1 MATKPLGWVAFP
13 HKDKAYDYAG
23 PALKKNWDR
32 LHRSDGEPF
41 PKDVAAQ
48 QAWRLFHMGEFEKA
62 VTAGV
67 AAGGAAINAA
77 NKAANIYANYL
88 EPNEAAQIRIYQ
100 EVAARCEEMQ
110 QADPNN
116 ASAFY
121 AYSYAL
127 GRYSQL
133 VGIAKAL
140 TQGIAGKV
148 RASLDATLKL
158 QPKNADAH
166 IAMGAYHA
174 EIINKV
180 GAMVGGLTY
189 GAKTD
194 KAVDHYKKAIELNP
208 DSAIARIEYANGL
221 VMLNG
226 KSKMKDAM
234 KLYAEAAQC
243 VPMDAMERL
252 DVELAKS
259 EIEG

>member
-1 MATKPLGWVAFP
+1 MATKAAGWTAFP

-23 PALKKNWDR
+23 LALKKNWDR
-32 LHRSDGEPF
+32 LHRGDCEPF
-41 PKDVAAQ
+41 PKDESAQ
-48 QAWRLFHMGEFEKA
+48 EAWRLFHAGEFEKA
-62 VTAGV
+62 VSAGL
-67 AAGGAAINAA
+67 AAGGSAINAA

-88 EPNEAAQIRIYQ
+88 EEAEAKQIRIFQ
-100 EVAARCEEMQ
+100 DVAHRCEAMQ
-110 QADPNN
+110 EADPKN

-121 AYSYAL
+121 AHAYAL

-133 VGIAKAL
+133 VGVAKAL
-140 TQGIAGKV
+140 QQGIAGKV
-148 RASLDATLKL
+148 RASLEKTLKL

-194 KAVDHYKKAIELNP
+194 KAIEHYKKAIELNP
-208 DSAIARIEYANGL
+208 DSAIARIEYAQGL
-221 VMLNG
+221 VMLHG
-226 KSKMKDAM
+226 KSKMKDAE
-234 KLYAEAAQC
+234 KLYAEAAKC

-259 EIEG
+259 EL